1 MIVNVEDFRL
11 AARRKL
17 PKIFFD
23 YIDGGSFG
31 EQTLARNRS
40 DFDRWALRQKVLTG
54 AAGQDLSTQ
63 FLGRQSA
70 LPLMLGPVGFL
81 GLFHGRGE
89 IAAARAAASAGIAFC
104 LSTFSIASLE
114 TVAHSASGPRDFQ
127 LYVLDD
133 KALTQELLDAAE
145 AAGAGSLF
153 VTVDTAITGIREKD
167 VRNGFR
173 AARRLT
179 PSMLLNM
186 ARRPGWCLQV
196 LRGGLPSV
204 EMLES
209 RPEFGRGA
217 LAQAANLSR
226 RIDPTLK
233 WSDIAWL
240 RERWAGKLVIKGVL
254 DLDDVRQ
261 ARAVGADAV
270 VLSNHGGRQLDCAPS
285 TISVLPEIAQAM
297 AGDIELLIDGG
308 FRRGSDILKALALGA
323 SGVLLGRAYV
333 FALAAAGEA
342 GVSRMLGLLEREMA
356 INLALMGLGSIAEL
370 KQKGLAAL
378 RENAAAAGGPLTKNR

>member
-1 MIVNVEDFRL
+1 MIVNVEDFRD

-179 PSMLLNM
+179 PAMLVNM

-204 EMLES
+204 EILDS

-226 RIDPTLK
+226 RIDPALN

-240 RERWAGKLVIKGVL
+240 RERWAGKLVIKGIL

-270 VLSNHGGRQLDCAPS
+270 VLSNHGGRQLDGAPS
-285 TISVLPEIAQAM
+285 TISVLPEIAEAM

-323 SGVLLGRAYV
+323 SGILLGRAYV

-342 GVSRMLGLLEREMA
+342 GVTQMLGLLEREMT

-370 KQKGLAAL
+370 KQKGPAAL
-378 RENAAAAGGPLTKNR
+378 RENAAATGGPLAKNR